1 MIGGVTRH
9 TDRERVSQAKL
20 TGAAARLRDLA
31 TTNPQAFEE
40 LRRVWPEIAEQLGYV
55 VELVDWERSASA
67 ES

>member
-1 MIGGVTRH
+1 MR
-9 TDRERVSQAKL
+9 QAKL

-31 TTNPQAFEE
+31 TTNPEAFEE

-55 VELVDWERSASA
+55 VELVDWERSPSA